1 MIYTVTFNPAIDL
14 VMRTAQLKSGE
25 VNRANGE
32 EMMFGGK
39 GINVSMVLRELGVES
54 VALGFVAGFTGEAI
68 ERGVRSAGV
77 KTDFIRLESGF
88 SRINVKIKAGDET
101 ELNGSGPDISESA
114 LEKLLAQLDG
124 LQDGD
129 TLVLAGS
136 VPPSMPADIYE
147 RILARLSG
155 RGIRAAVDAQ
165 GELLRDVL
173 KYRPYLIKPND
184 RELGELFGVEIESP
198 AQARQY
204 AERLQL
210 QGARNVLVSMAEKG
224 AVLLDEEGREHFCAA
239 CRGEVRNSVGAGDSM
254 LAGFLAGAERGFDEA
269 LRLGTAAGGATA
281 FSDGLARR
289 MDIERLLAQL
299 V

>member
-1 MIYTVTFNPAIDL
+1 MVYTVTFNPAVDL
-14 VMRTAQLKSGE
+14 VMRTDGLKGGE
-25 VNRANGE
+25 VNRARSE
-32 EMMFGGK
+32 ELMFGGK
-39 GINVSMVLRELGVES
+39 GINVSLVLRELGVES

-68 ERGVRSAGV
+68 EQGVRSAGV

-88 SRINVKIKAGDET
+88 SRINVKIKADSET
-101 ELNGSGPDISESA
+101 ELNGTGPDIPDSA
-114 LEKLLAQLDG
+114 LEELLTRLDG
-124 LQDGD
+124 LCEGD

-184 RELGELFGVEIESP
+184 RELGELFGVEIENA
-198 AQARQY
+198 AQAREY
-204 AERLQL
+204 AAKLQA

-224 AVLLDEEGREHFCAA
+224 AVLLDENGGEHFCAA
-239 CRGEVRNSVGAGDSM
+239 CRGQVRNSVGAGDSM
-254 LAGFLAGAERGFDEA
+254 LAGFLAGAQRGFDEA

-281 FSDGLARR
+281 FSDGLAVRE
-289 MDIERLLAQL
+289 DIERLLQQI
-299 V
+299 